1 MRRGH
6 KSKEIEKLLRTFLL
20 YVSVF
25 CTRGGGGEGVFLIW
39 AIKEYA
45 APKNMYFFPA
55 VPNLFLK
62 GELISTTRMWDNVSA
77 TFLLPLPQ
85 VLQNLQ
91 LSTSLPQLLQN
102 ILARIFQANH
112 CRVIERSYKM
122 AVKLKTE

>member
-6 KSKEIEKLLRTFLL
+6 KSNIRKLKSFFVHSCCTFV
-20 YVSVF
+20 YS
-25 CTRGGGGEGVFLIW
+25 TPGEVFLIW

-55 VPNLFLK
+55 VPNLFVK